1 MFTSLFSPGSGR
13 LSCRDL
19 EVFDAGDSHTIAAP
33 VPAVVRRPSARDQE
47 YFDDGF
53 ESEISAADANLLN
66 GMVRRPTIEYPA
78 AVRPGARDLEVF
90 GAAETPEFM
99 VLPAKTAAKLSGR
112 DQEYFLDED

>member
-1 MFTSLFSPGSGR
+1 MFDS
-13 LSCRDL
+13 
-19 EVFDAGDSHTIAAP
+19 GDSHTIAALG
-33 VPAVVRRPSARDQE
+33 PAAVRRPSARDQE

-53 ESEISAADANLLN
+53 ESEIGAAEMADANLLN
-66 GMVRRPTIEYPA
+66 GMVRRPTVEYPA